1 MIALSYSRLSAYELC
16 PYKFKR
22 QYIDK
27 NYPDDSDNP
36 AFVRGNEMHKQCD
49 NYIKHKTKG
58 TQLQPASIEVRSV
71 KPIIDGIITRYN
83 KVFAEQKLALN
94 SNFTCCDW
102 FSKATIYRSII
113 DMLAINKETAVI
125 IDFKSGKVRKY
136 DNKPTGQLH
145 LTACFIFALFPK
157 VKQISTAYLFLDH
170 RKTISKVFKR
180 DEYDILKKT
189 FMGMLIKV
197 NTEKEWPR
205 TKNKYC
211 IWCKLDDCKYCVP
224 FKRSNYD
231 YN

>member
-1 MIALSYSRLSAYELC
+1 MIALSYSRLSTYEQC

-27 NYPDDSDNP
+27 DYPDDSDNP
-36 AFVRGNEMHKQCD
+36 AFVRGSQLHKQCD
-49 NYIKHKTKG
+49 NYIKFMTGKEE
-58 TQLQPASIEVRSV
+58 LQPASIEVRNV
-71 KPIIDGIITRYN
+71 KPIIDNIVHQYE
-83 KVFAEQKLALN
+83 KVFSEQKLALN
-94 SNFTCCDW
+94 SKFSKCDW

-113 DMLAINKETAVI
+113 DMLAINNETAVI

-157 VKQISTAYLFLDH
+157 VQQIATSYLFLDH
-170 RKTISKVFKR
+170 KKTISKIFVR
-180 DEYDILKKT
+180 DEYEDLKKT
-189 FMGMLIKV
+189 FLDLLVKV

-211 IWCKLDDCKYCVP
+211 CWCKLDCKYCIP
-224 FKRSNYD
+224 F
-231 YN
+231 